1 MRFWQMWM
9 RETDLYQLDTF
20 RIHEAVRP
28 AYPGSR
34 YVPES
39 SWSACLQCCRLFLPA
54 FCQKREVRRG
64 CGLHGADGWRSA
76 IEIIVQ
82 YEVAAFARDPWF
94 NRLIQHKW
102 NKFGCWLYI
111 LRVVSV
117 YAILSVFFGA
127 MVVLRC
133 KELTPT
139 GSGVSNLTS
148 AELATSIHRVLS
160 TSPCAVSGG
169 GCGLKFD
176 QQIRQAF
183 SHDCGSNV
191 VAASLVMEGMLAGPW
206 AVWLVWAG
214 WRQRKITFRDLDV
227 NDDRHIALSEV
238 QEFVFKNLSFILNV
252 LSGIVFFSAGVCRIQ
267 CSEQQEL
274 RLLAVGSILLF
285 CNALNVLVPFRYVGE
300 MVITVYRMIVGDVFR
315 FLVVYGLICCGF
327 SFAMALMCQH
337 VDFDGLGLDGH
348 QPDDPS
354 YAFLNLGFV
363 SLGDNIGGFIFDLY
377 PRAQDPGLTLGIY
390 FTWVI
395 ISSVLVS
402 R

>member
-1 MRFWQMWM
+1 M
-9 RETDLYQLDTF
+9 RETDLFQLDTF
-20 RIHEAVRP
+20 LIHEAVRP

-34 YVPES
+34 YAPES
-39 SWSACLQCCRLFLPA
+39 CWSACLQCCRLFLPA
-54 FCQKREVRRG
+54 FCQSQETGKYT
-64 CGLHGADGWRSA
+64 GLHGADGWRSA

-82 YEVAAFARDPWF
+82 YEVTAFARDPWF

-102 NKFGCWLYI
+102 NKFGRWLYI

-127 MVVLRC
+127 VVILRC
-133 KELTPT
+133 KELAPT
-139 GSGVSNLTS
+139 ASGVSNLTS
-148 AELATSIHRVLS
+148 AETGPAPTSHHRELS
-160 TSPCAVSGG
+160 TSSCAAAATGG

-183 SHDCGSNV
+183 SHDCGSTV
-191 VAASLVMEGMLAGPW
+191 AAASLVMEGILAGPW
-206 AVWLVWAG
+206 AVWLFFTG
-214 WRQRKITFRDLDV
+214 WRQRKISFKHLDV
-227 NDDRHIALSEV
+227 NGDRRIAASEV
-238 QEFVFKNLSFILNV
+238 QEFVFKNLHFILDV
-252 LSGIVFFSAGVCRIQ
+252 LSGFVLFFAGMCRVQ
-267 CSEQQEL
+267 CWEQEEL

-285 CNALNVLVPFRYVGE
+285 SNALNVLVPFRYVGE

-377 PRAQDPGLTLGIY
+377 PRTQDPGLTLGIY